1 MIFKFPV
8 MGVFLQLLSEQIPQ
22 RFPKL
27 RWAFIEA
34 SAQWVPYMMR
44 EARNRLLAKGV
55 RTGDDILRANNFY
68 VTTQKSDDLP
78 WLLSEVGDDIFV
90 TNPSILKRGIAE
102 GVANAVLVKLN
113 QIGTLS
119 ETLDAVAMARRAGY
133 ASVISHRSG
142 ETEDSTIAD
151 LAVALGCH
159 QIKTGYVG
167 RNNRMNVTG
176 QMDQIRQS
184 DHKW

>member
-1 MIFKFPV
+1 

-90 TNPSILKRGIAE
+90 IGTDYGHKDDAVEIEALKRLGAE
-102 GVANAVLVKLN
+102 GKITAAAASKIVAANPGRLYGLN
-113 QIGTLS
+113 
-119 ETLDAVAMARRAGY
+119 
-133 ASVISHRSG
+133 
-142 ETEDSTIAD
+142 
-151 LAVALGCH
+151 
-159 QIKTGYVG
+159 
-167 RNNRMNVTG
+167 
-176 QMDQIRQS
+176 
-184 DHKW
+184 